1 MDLDPD
7 DLEQSLLKQRPIRKL
22 QYGKAPGLTTLTK
35 LAYASILED
44 LERMILL
51 TMNTANHYTLMSHLR
66 TLEKLSFD
74 NSYARLP
81 ESFYARLKP
90 TPFSEPPHLISFNS
104 AAAELIDVDP
114 EQAKRPE
121 FAGVFG
127 GSMLVPGMEPLAMLY
142 SGHQFGVYVPQLGD
156 GRAILLGEVRNE
168 RGEKWDLHLKGAG
181 LTPFSRDGDGRAVL
195 RSTIREYLC
204 GEAMHG
210 LGIPTTRGLCI
221 VGSDEKVYREQV
233 ETGAILLRMA
243 PSHVRFGS
251 FEILYYRKQHEQL
264 KVLADYVIANH
275 FPHVGGSA
283 EKYAHFFS
291 EVVERTA
298 KLIAQWQAVGWAHGV
313 MNTDNMSILGLTLDY
328 GPFGFIDDYDPGF
341 ICNHSDHNGRYAFNQ
356 QPYIGLWNLSCLAQA
371 LLPLAQKE
379 DLKAALDRYTS
390 ICEGR
395 YMELMRAKFGLVEAH
410 EEDAALIQDLLAL
423 MHLHHVDYTSF
434 FRSLSLFR
442 TGAALL
448 NESLR
453 DCFLDREVFDQWAR
467 RYKSRLDGEGTRD
480 EDRAVRMNHV
490 NPKYVLRNYLVQ
502 TAIEKAQQKDF
513 SEIDR
518 LLTLVQTP
526 YSEQPCMD
534 TYAAPPPNWG
544 KHLAVSCSS

>member
-1 MDLDPD
+1 MAGRRQ
-7 DLEQSLLKQRPIRKL
+7 LESVK
-22 QYGKAPGLTTLTK
+22 
-35 LAYASILED
+35 
-44 LERMILL
+44 
-51 TMNTANHYTLMSHLR
+51 
-66 TLEKLSFD
+66 FD
-74 NSYARLP
+74 NTYARLP
-81 ESFYARLKP
+81 EAFYAKLNP
-90 TPFSEPPHLISFNS
+90 TSFDSPPYLISFNP
-104 AAAELIDVDP
+104 AAAELIDLDP

-181 LTPFSRDGDGRAVL
+181 LTPFSREGDGRAVL

-204 GEAMHG
+204 SEAMHG
-210 LGIPTTRGLCI
+210 LGIPTTRALCI
-221 VGSDEKVYREQV
+221 VGSDHQVYREQV
-233 ETGAILLRMA
+233 ETGAMLVRMA

-264 KVLADYVIANH
+264 KILADYVIANH
-275 FPHVGGSA
+275 FPNLVHGPD
-283 EKYAHFFS
+283 KYARFFS

-298 KLIAQWQAVGWAHGV
+298 RLIAQWQAIGWAHGV
-313 MNTDNMSILGLTLDY
+313 MNTDNMSIHGITLDY

-379 DLKAALDRYTS
+379 ELKAALDRYTPL
-390 ICEGR
+390 CEGQ
-395 YMELMRAKFGLVEAH
+395 YMELMRAKFGLIETK
-410 EEDAALIQDLLAL
+410 EEDASLIQDLLAL
-423 MHLHHVDYTSF
+423 MQLHHVDYTSF
-434 FRSLSLFR
+434 LRALGLFQ
-442 TGAALL
+442 TGSASL
-448 NESLR
+448 NEPLR
-453 DCFLDREVFDQWAR
+453 DLFLDRESFDKWAH
-467 RYKSRLDGEGTRD
+467 RYEERLREERSRG
-480 EDRAVRMNHV
+480 EDRLIRMNRV
-490 NPKYVLRNYLVQ
+490 NPKYVLRNYLAQ

-518 LLTLVQTP
+518 LLTLLQNP
-526 YSEQPCMD
+526 YSDQPSMD
-534 TYAAPPPNWG
+534 VYAAPPPNWG